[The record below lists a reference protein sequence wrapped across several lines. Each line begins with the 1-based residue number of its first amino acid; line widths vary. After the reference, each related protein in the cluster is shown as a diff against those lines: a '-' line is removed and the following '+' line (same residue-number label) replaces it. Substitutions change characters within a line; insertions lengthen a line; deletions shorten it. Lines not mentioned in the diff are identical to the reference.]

1 MTLINLDMQIIC
13 KLSTMKCAIFLHC
26 EHFPEH
32 WDESI
37 KLEQATHNN
46 IDSLMRFFL
55 TFVFIGFILGC
66 FLQYQRYKKLRAKL
80 KAEILKEFETL
91 QKIQKMTP
99 EIDETVPSLRK
110 QQIETLEKIWK
121 MKP

>member
-1 MTLINLDMQIIC
+1 MTIINVDVQIMC
-13 KLSTMKCAIFLHC
+13 KLSTLSVQSFSVASTSQITGTSQSNLNK
-26 EHFPEH
+26 
-32 WDESI
+32 
-37 KLEQATHNN
+37 QTH
-46 IDSLMRFFL
+46 DSVDTLVGFFL

-66 FLQYQRYKKLRAKL
+66 FIQYKRYQQLRAER

-99 EIDETVPSLRK
+99 EIDETVSSLRK